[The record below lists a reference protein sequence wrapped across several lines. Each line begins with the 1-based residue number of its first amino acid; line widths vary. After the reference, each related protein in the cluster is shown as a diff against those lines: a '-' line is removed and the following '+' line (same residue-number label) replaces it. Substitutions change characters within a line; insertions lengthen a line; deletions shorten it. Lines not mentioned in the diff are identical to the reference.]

1 MLKPRQFTYAG
12 TKDRRA
18 CTAQHVTLPR
28 ADSRHLVNVSK
39 RKTTGL
45 LLGDF
50 AYCLGTPAPCPPC
63 LGPRP
68 RPRLPYATPC
78 CSDTPSQLPNG
89 CPTVVS
95 SASGWV
101 VGVGAIV
108 CAARTS
114 ASCAGILIRL
124 APWLRL
130 RAPAAGRP
138 VRQPLS
144 VGATRRGG
152 GRRRCAASVPEL
164 GAPRLHQLLR
174 PAALRH
180 FCRPHARHRPR
191 YPARGLRGGC
201 GWSSALLLS
210 LVTLPMLACSI
221 VSFFPRLCPGLVCSW
236 LHPCGVA
243 PVALCLRVWNS
254 CACACACAC
263 ACKCTAAPA
272 AGRLEPGR
280 AAPSHTSPVLQGV
293 ARCGKGAR
301 VSDRL

>member
-1 MLKPRQFTYAG
+1 M
-12 TKDRRA
+12 
-18 CTAQHVTLPR
+18 
-28 ADSRHLVNVSK
+28 
-39 RKTTGL
+39 
-45 LLGDF
+45 
-50 AYCLGTPAPCPPC
+50 
-63 LGPRP
+63 
-68 RPRLPYATPC
+68 
-78 CSDTPSQLPNG
+78 
-89 CPTVVS
+89 
-95 SASGWV
+95 
-101 VGVGAIV
+101 

-221 VSFFPRLCPGLVCSW
+221 VSFFPRLCPAWFVRGSTLAGLLLLLFACEYGIAVRVRMRVRAHASV
-236 LHPCGVA
+236 LRLLPRDALSRAAQHPRTRPPCCKG
-243 PVALCLRVWNS
+243 LRG
-254 CACACACAC
+254 
-263 ACKCTAAPA
+263 AA
-272 AGRLEPGR
+272 RGR
-280 AAPSHTSPVLQGV
+280 AFPTGCE
-293 ARCGKGAR
+293 RCGGR
-301 VSDRL
+301 RLMMG